1 MTESKDI
8 KEELLKRKNCLLHM
22 KRNLQERTYDNAEGS
37 LRINGSGN
45 RVQYFHKMKGGNV
58 LGTYISK
65 KNIALAQTLAQK
77 DYDRKVI
84 RSIEQEIKA
93 IEKYLSSIPQN
104 AAEDVYKSLHVERQ
118 KLIHP
123 LRETDEQFVR
133 RWEEVSFLGKEI
145 DESVPVLLT
154 EKGERVRSK
163 SEMIIADLLYSA
175 GIPYRYECPLYLE
188 GYGKVYPDFTILNI
202 RKRKEMYWEHLGMMD
217 DTNYVEK
224 ALRKVAYYEKN
235 GIVIGDN
242 LILTWET
249 KNIPINQGVI
259 RRQIER
265 HLK

>member
-1 MTESKDI
+1 MQR
-8 KEELLKRKNCLLHM
+8 ELK
-22 KRNLQERTYDNAEGS
+22 ERTYDNTEGS

-58 LGTYISK
+58 LGTYIPK

-77 DYDRKVI
+77 DYERKVL
-84 RSIEQEIKA
+84 RSIEQEVKA
-93 IEKYLSSIPQN
+93 IEKYLSSISKTT
-104 AAEDVYKSLHVERQ
+104 AEDVYESLHVERQ

-123 LRETDEQFVR
+123 IRETDEQFVR
-133 RWEEVSFLGKEI
+133 SWEEFAFQGNEI
-145 DESVPVLLT
+145 EESVPVLLT

-163 SEMIIADLLYSA
+163 SEMIIADLLYSE
-175 GIPYRYECPLYLE
+175 GIPYRYEYPLYLD

-202 RKRKEMYWEHLGMMD
+202 PKRKEMYWEHLGMMD

-224 ALRKVAYYEKN
+224 ALRKIACYEKS

-249 KNIPINQGVI
+249 KNIPISRGII
-259 RRQIER
+259 RTQIER
-265 HLK
+265 QLK